1 MDIIQ
6 KCTKCKG
13 IGLIKTIPIKCV
25 KCIENKNISGCIYC
39 KSGYTQLNW
48 EECSACF
55 ETGLIMPFNEYVK
68 LLHS

>member
-25 KCIENKNISGCIYC
+25 KCIEK
-39 KSGYTQLNW
+39 
-48 EECSACF
+48 
-55 ETGLIMPFNEYVK
+55 
-68 LLHS
+68 